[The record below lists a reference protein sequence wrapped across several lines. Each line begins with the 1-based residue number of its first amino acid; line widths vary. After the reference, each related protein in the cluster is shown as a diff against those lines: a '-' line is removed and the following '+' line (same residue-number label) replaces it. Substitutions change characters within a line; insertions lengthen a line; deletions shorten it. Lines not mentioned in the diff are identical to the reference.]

1 VFTVPKNYLMSPYL
15 ASDELLRQFPKT
27 NILSTIVDPTIDDC
41 VEFAKKL
48 KGLQVDSQLD
58 ILGGLN
64 HGFLNFAGVCS
75 KLLKLIKF
83 LMFVFFNFSAI
94 KRLSR
99 CLNALHAKTRNIVG
113 AGS

>member
-1 VFTVPKNYLMSPYL
+1 MSPYL

-75 KLLKLIKF
+75 KLLNLIKF
-83 LMFVFFNFSAI
+83 LMFFFQFFSYQ
-94 KRLSR
+94 
-99 CLNALHAKTRNIVG
+99 KTVTMPQCFACEDSQHCWSWKLKFN
-113 AGS
+113 